1 MCDAEV
7 RYLGRGRTDKCTL
20 PQGHPTTTPHSFPF
34 PDAETSRVNCS
45 ACGHS
50 VNHHMLRGR
59 CAVCKYEYG
68 YSRREFEMMCTATP
82 EEVILR

>member
-1 MCDAEV
+1 MCNAEV
-7 RYLGRGRTDKCTL
+7 RYPGRGRTDKCVL
-20 PQGHPTTTPHSFPF
+20 PQGHLEPRHVFPF

-50 VNHHMLRGR
+50 VNHHMFRGR
-59 CAVCKYEYG
+59 CAVCKYEYS
-68 YSRREFEMMCTATP
+68 YNRREFEMMCVQTP